1 MKEFGKQW
9 RLTAEIIL
17 IAAVCMAG
25 MWQNTKKTIE
35 SISDVKKKE
44 EEKRIAI
51 TFDDGPDGI
60 STPVL
65 LDGLKEIVAL
75 FPQYPTLELDIMYSY
90 GQSLSYAFVI
100 CAIIVLCTIIAS
112 LLVKRVPLKTDEE
125 YEQLNLEAE
134 QAHEEE
140 VARKREREIQ
150 KHNKHKDNGSI

>member
-65 LDGLKEIVAL
+65 LDGLKERGVRAS
-75 FPQYPTLELDIMYSY
+75 F
-90 GQSLSYAFVI
+90 FVI
-100 CAIIVLCTIIAS
+100 G
-112 LLVKRVPLKTDEE
+112 
-125 YEQLNLEAE
+125 QEAE
-134 QAHEEE
+134 EHPDLI
-140 VARKREREIQ
+140 RRMQ
-150 KHNKHKDNGSI
+150 KEGHLIGNHTYHHVELTKVDQ

>member
-1 MKEFGKQW
+1 MRRAQREGIRKQW

-65 LDGLKEIVAL
+65 LDGLKER
-75 FPQYPTLELDIMYSY
+75 ES
-90 GQSLSYAFVI
+90 
-100 CAIIVLCTIIAS
+100 
-112 LLVKRVPLKTDEE
+112 
-125 YEQLNLEAE
+125 E
-134 QAHEEE
+134 QAFCDRSGGGGTSGSDPED
-140 VARKREREIQ
+140 AK
-150 KHNKHKDNGSI
+150 KDT